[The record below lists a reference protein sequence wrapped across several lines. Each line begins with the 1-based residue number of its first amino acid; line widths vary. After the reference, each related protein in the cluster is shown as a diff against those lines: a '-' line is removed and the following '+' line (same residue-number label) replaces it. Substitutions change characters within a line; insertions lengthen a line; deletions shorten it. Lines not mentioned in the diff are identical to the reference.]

1 MNKLQIHELTKIYPG
16 VVALDRVSA
25 TFEGGKVNALIGKNG
40 SGKSTLLKIINGS
53 QPATSG
59 SFNFNGKEL
68 RFETPK
74 EALDNKIA
82 TVHQEMSLIS
92 GLTVAENIWIR
103 RIPRKK
109 GGFIDWKK
117 TYDITRALLEDIG
130 IDIAPNTPVSELSVW
145 QMQMIEIAKAFSY
158 NLEVLLLDE
167 PTSALAEHETELLFN
182 LVRRLKEKGIIII
195 YITHR
200 LQELWKIADNCTVM
214 RDGKIVGKANMDSI
228 DNKQLVGMMFGN
240 VEIQKRPQDIEI
252 KDNPVLEVRGLT
264 REPHFK
270 NVSFCLKEGEI
281 LGIAGMLGSGRT
293 ELLRSIF
300 GADKYEGG
308 EILIHG
314 ERINK
319 VSVVNMKKLGLALVP
334 EDRQHQGLV
343 QNMSIKDNLNAAS
356 IKRICKGAFVIRKA
370 EIDAAKKQ
378 VNELDIKIDSI
389 HSLVSS
395 LSGGNQQKV
404 VVGKW
409 LNNTPN
415 IMLFDEPSRGIDVN
429 AKQQIFKII
438 WKEAECGISSIV
450 VSSEIEE
457 LMEVCTRIL
466 IIKGGEIITEVL
478 PDDLTVIDLYSLCME
493 GI

>member
-1 MNKLQIHELTKIYPG
+1 
-16 VVALDRVSA
+16 
-25 TFEGGKVNALIGKNG
+25 
-40 SGKSTLLKIINGS
+40 
-53 QPATSG
+53 
-59 SFNFNGKEL
+59 
-68 RFETPK
+68 
-74 EALDNKIA
+74 
-82 TVHQEMSLIS
+82 
-92 GLTVAENIWIR
+92 
-103 RIPRKK
+103 
-109 GGFIDWKK
+109 
-117 TYDITRALLEDIG
+117 
-130 IDIAPNTPVSELSVW
+130 
-145 QMQMIEIAKAFSY
+145 
-158 NLEVLLLDE
+158 
-167 PTSALAEHETELLFN
+167 
-182 LVRRLKEKGIIII
+182 
-195 YITHR
+195 
-200 LQELWKIADNCTVM
+200 
-214 RDGKIVGKANMDSI
+214 
-228 DNKQLVGMMFGN
+228 
-240 VEIQKRPQDIEI
+240 
-252 KDNPVLEVRGLT
+252 
-264 REPHFK
+264 
-270 NVSFCLKEGEI
+270 LKEGEI